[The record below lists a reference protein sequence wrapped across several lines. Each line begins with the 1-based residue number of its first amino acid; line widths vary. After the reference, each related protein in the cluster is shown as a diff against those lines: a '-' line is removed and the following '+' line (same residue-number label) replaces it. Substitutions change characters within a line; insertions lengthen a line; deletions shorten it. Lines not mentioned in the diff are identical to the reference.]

1 MYVHQ
6 FSQRLLQSMPAGA
19 VLNKGATMSYEK
31 EWLVYNRA
39 YVVLE
44 QIKYLLN
51 KLPEDSEMNNISENE
66 EMDFFT
72 LTTVANRLAA
82 VMKDRVEEVTDKLNK
97 ERTNEPVY

>member
-1 MYVHQ
+1 
-6 FSQRLLQSMPAGA
+6 
-19 VLNKGATMSYEK
+19 MSYEK

-44 QIKYLLN
+44 QIRYLLN

-82 VMKDRVEEVTDKLNK
+82 VMKDRVEEVTDKINE